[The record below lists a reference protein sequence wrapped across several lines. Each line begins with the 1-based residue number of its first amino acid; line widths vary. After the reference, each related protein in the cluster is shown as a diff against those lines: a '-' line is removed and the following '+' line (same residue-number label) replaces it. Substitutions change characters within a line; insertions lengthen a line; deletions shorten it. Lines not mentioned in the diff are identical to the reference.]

1 MYEMFSAQDLVRVSR
16 HTMVTAL
23 IVGVVGLVGAIALG
37 APWVGLGIALGVG
50 IGIANFRMIVRSVS
64 RVGERD
70 GTNHRRPLAANTLTR
85 LGVITVIALG
95 LCFLLLPLG
104 LGVLAGLGI
113 FQVVLLANMARS
125 MFKAGSGGIGGMLDA
140 ASASITFGDDGDDD
154 S

>member
-1 MYEMFSAQDLVRVSR
+1 MFEMFSAQDLVRVSR

-23 IVGVVGLVGAIALG
+23 VVGVVGLVGAAVLG

-50 IGIANFRMIVRSVS
+50 IGIVNFRLIVRSVS
-64 RVGERD
+64 KVGERE

-125 MFKAGSGGIGGMLDA
+125 MFKAGGGGIGGMLDA
-140 ASASITFGDDGDDD
+140 ASASMSISDDGDD